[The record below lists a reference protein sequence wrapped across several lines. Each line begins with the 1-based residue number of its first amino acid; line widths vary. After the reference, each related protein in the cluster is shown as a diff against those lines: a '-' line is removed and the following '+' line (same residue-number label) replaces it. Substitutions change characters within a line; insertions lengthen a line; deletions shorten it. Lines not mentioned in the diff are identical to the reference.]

1 MPYVRIFGFVTLLLG
16 FIAGVGPAGAGGITP
31 PDQAFRF
38 RAEAAENGGV
48 RVGWAILPGH
58 YLYRDRIQASVDGR
72 PVRIDTAPGEPKD
85 DPNFGPTEV
94 YHASTSATV
103 ASDVLPAKGTLV
115 VTYQGCAENVIC
127 YPPIAKAIDLPS
139 LLVSDAPD
147 GAQAASTSDQEAD
160 GLRITETPAATPT
173 NGIEDESAALFGR
186 GLISTMFAF
195 LGFGLLLSLT
205 PCVFPMIPIMSG
217 MLARTQGE
225 LSLGRSFVLSA
236 AYVFAMAVAYGTLGV
251 FAAWSGENLQ
261 AVLQTPAA
269 VFAMSLV
276 FVALALSMFGLYEL
290 QLPQS
295 WTARLAQS
303 AGNKGS
309 IGGAAALGF
318 GSALIVGPCV
328 TPPLAAAL
336 IYVGQTGQVLHG
348 SLALFALG
356 LGMGLPLVAFGAL
369 GAKVLPRSGAW
380 LMRTKHVFGFV
391 FLALAVWMLSRVLP
405 VRLMAAAWGGLFL
418 AMGGYFLLIWLQ
430 AKPRKSTHVAAAAL
444 GALSVAYGGAL
455 AAGAGVAIY
464 EPLQPLAALGLVT
477 APANATGSADGLH
490 LVSNQFRIVT
500 NGADLD
506 GAIDAARKQ
515 GRTIMLDF
523 SAEWCTECKLM
534 ERNVFSQEA
543 VRRAFRNFVLVR
555 ADLTHYDRDSKDLMK
570 RFGVVGP
577 PTIIFLSPEGHEIQ
591 EARIV
596 GDVGVSGFLSKLAKA
611 IRA

>member
-1 MPYVRIFGFVTLLLG
+1 MPYVRILGFVTLFLG
-16 FIAGVGPAGAGGITP
+16 FVAGAAPARAAGITP

-38 RAEAAENGGV
+38 HAAATGKGGV
-48 RVGWAILPGH
+48 RVDWSILPGH
-58 YLYRDRIQASVDGR
+58 YLYRDRIKASVDGQ
-72 PVRIDTAPGEPKD
+72 PVQIETAPGEPKD

-94 YHASTSATV
+94 YHDSTTATV
-103 ASDVLPAKGTLV
+103 ASGPLSGKTTLT
-115 VTYQGCAENVIC
+115 VTYQGCAENIIC
-127 YPPIAKAIDLPS
+127 YPPISKAIDLS
-139 LLVSDAPD
+139 TLSVSDAPD
-147 GAQAASTSDQEAD
+147 GSAAGGASDQNSD
-160 GLRITETPAATPT
+160 RIQAPEPPVATST
-173 NGIEDESAALFGR
+173 NGVEDESAALFGQ

-195 LGFGLLLSLT
+195 LGFGILLSLT

-217 MLARTQGE
+217 MLARAEGE
-225 LSLGRSFVLSA
+225 LSLGRSFALSA
-236 AYVFAMAVAYGTLGV
+236 AYVLAMAVAYGTLGI

-269 VFAMSLV
+269 VLAMSFV

-295 WTARLAQS
+295 WTARLAQT

-309 IGGAAALGF
+309 VGGAAALGF

-356 LGMGLPLVAFGAL
+356 LGMGLPLVAFGVL

-405 VRLMAAAWGGLFL
+405 IRLMAAAWGALFL
-418 AMGGYFLLIWLQ
+418 AMGTYFVAIWIG
-430 AKPRKSTHVAAAAL
+430 ARPRKGAHVAVATL

-455 AAGAGVAIY
+455 AAGAGAAIY
-464 EPLQPLAALGLVT
+464 APLQPLAAIGVVT
-477 APANATGSADGLH
+477 APANATGSSNGIN
-490 LVSNQFRIVT
+490 LVSNDFRIVT

-506 GAIDAARKQ
+506 NAIDLARKQ
-515 GRTIMLDF
+515 GREIMVDF

-534 ERNVFSQEA
+534 ERNVFSQEI
-543 VRRAFRNFVLVR
+543 VRRAFRGFLLVR
-555 ADLTHYDRDSKDLMK
+555 ADLTHFDGDSKELMK

-577 PTIIFLSPEGHEIQ
+577 PTIVFLSPEGREIQ
-591 EARIV
+591 DARIV
-596 GDVGVSGFLSKLAKA
+596 GDVGVAGFLSKLARA
-611 IRA
+611 IRT

>member
-1 MPYVRIFGFVTLLLG
+1 MPYVRILGFVTLLLG
-16 FIAGVGPAGAGGITP
+16 FMAGAAPAGAGEITP

-38 RAEAAENGGV
+38 HAEAADNGGV
-48 RVGWAILPGH
+48 RVGWSILPGH

-72 PVRIDTAPGEPKD
+72 PVRIETVPGEPKD

-94 YHASTSATV
+94 YHALTMATV
-103 ASDVLPAKGTLV
+103 ASDQLPEKGALL

-127 YPPIAKAIDLPS
+127 YPPISKVIDLPS
-139 LLVSDAPD
+139 LLFSDAPD
-147 GAQAASTSDQEAD
+147 GAATAPASDQSAD
-160 GLRITETPAATPT
+160 QFRVPAAPTT
-173 NGIEDESAALFGR
+173 NGVEEESTALFGQ

-195 LGFGLLLSLT
+195 LGFGILLSLT

-217 MLARTQGE
+217 MLARTEGE

-236 AYVFAMAVAYGTLGV
+236 AYVLAMAMAYGCLGI

-269 VFAMSLV
+269 VLAMSLV

-295 WTARLAQS
+295 WTARLAQK
-303 AGNKGS
+303 AGNRGS
-309 IGGAAALGF
+309 VGGAAALGF

-356 LGMGLPLVAFGAL
+356 LGMGLPFVAFGVL

-380 LMRTKHVFGFV
+380 LMRTKHIFGFV
-391 FLALAVWMLSRVLP
+391 FFALAVWMLSRVLP
-405 VRLMAAAWGGLFL
+405 VRLVAATWGALFL
-418 AMGGYFLLIWLQ
+418 AIGGYLVFTWAQ
-430 AKPRKSTHVAAAAL
+430 AKPRKGAHVAAAAL
-444 GALSVAYGGAL
+444 GALSVVYGGAL
-455 AAGAGVAIY
+455 AAGAGATVY
-464 EPLQPLAALGLVT
+464 EPLQPLAAIGLVT
-477 APANATGSADGLH
+477 APANAAGSPDGLH
-490 LVSNQFRIVT
+490 LVTNNFRIVT

-506 GAIDAARKQ
+506 KAIDVARKQ
-515 GRTIMLDF
+515 GRTIMVDF

-534 ERNVFSQEA
+534 ERNVFSQEV
-543 VRRAFRNFVLVR
+543 VRQAFRHFVLIK
-555 ADLTHYDRDSKDLMK
+555 ADLTHFDGDSKDLMK
-570 RFGVVGP
+570 RFRVVGP
-577 PTIIFLSPEGHEIQ
+577 PTIVFLSPEGREIQ
-591 EARIV
+591 AARIV
-596 GDVGVSGFLSKLAKA
+596 GDVGVAGFLSKLAKA
-611 IRA
+611 IRT

>member
-1 MPYVRIFGFVTLLLG
+1 MPYVRILGFVTWLLG
-16 FIAGVGPAGAGGITP
+16 FIAGAVPVEAGGITP

-38 RAEAAENGGV
+38 RAEATDKGGV
-48 RVGWAILPGH
+48 RVGWSILPGH

-72 PVRIDTAPGEPKD
+72 PVRIETPPGEAKD

-94 YHASTSATV
+94 YHASTTATV
-103 ASDVLPAKGTLV
+103 ASDLLPDTGTLI

-127 YPPIAKAIDLPS
+127 YPPISKAIDLPS

-147 GAQAASTSDQEAD
+147 GAAMAPASDQSADQVQVPEA
-160 GLRITETPAATPT
+160 PAATTT
-173 NGIEDESAALFGR
+173 NGVEEESAALFGQ

-195 LGFGLLLSLT
+195 LGFGILLSLT
-205 PCVFPMIPIMSG
+205 PCVFPMIPIISG
-217 MLARTQGE
+217 MLARTEGE
-225 LSLGRSFVLSA
+225 LSLRRSFVLSA
-236 AYVFAMAVAYGTLGV
+236 AYVLAMAMAYGSLGI

-269 VFAMSLV
+269 VLAMSLV

-295 WTARLAQS
+295 WTPSLAQT
-303 AGNKGS
+303 AGS
-309 IGGAAALGF
+309 RVSVGGAAALGF

-348 SLALFALG
+348 SLALFVLG
-356 LGMGLPLVAFGAL
+356 LGMGLPLIAFGVL

-380 LMRTKHVFGFV
+380 LMRTKHIFGFV

-405 VRLMAAAWGGLFL
+405 VRLMVAAWGALFL
-418 AMGGYFLLIWLQ
+418 AIGSYFVFAWVQ
-430 AKPRKSTHVAAAAL
+430 AKPRKGAHVAAAAF
-444 GALSVAYGGAL
+444 GALSIAYGGAL
-455 AAGAGVAIY
+455 AAGAGAAVYA
-464 EPLQPLAALGLVT
+464 PLQPLAAIGLVT
-477 APANATGSADGLH
+477 APANATASADGSH
-490 LVSNQFRIVT
+490 PVTNDFRIVT
-500 NGADLD
+500 DGADLD
-506 GAIDAARKQ
+506 NAIDVARKQ
-515 GRTIMLDF
+515 GRAIMVDF

-534 ERNVFSQEA
+534 ERNVFSQEV
-543 VRRAFRNFVLVR
+543 VRRAFRSFLLVR
-555 ADLTHYDRDSKDLMK
+555 ADLTHFDRDSKDLMK

-577 PTIIFLSPEGHEIQ
+577 PTIVFLSPEGHEIR

-596 GDVGVSGFLSKLAKA
+596 GDVGVAGLLSKLAKA